1 MQVSSLTDVET
12 EPVLQNYNLP
22 YVQENSYM
30 NLAIWI
36 AAYQKQQ
43 ASTELKSSRAD
54 KWYFTSILK

>member
-22 YVQENSYM
+22 YVQENSYI
-30 NLAIWI
+30 AIGI

-43 ASTELKSSRAD
+43 ASTELKTSRAD

>member
-22 YVQENSYM
+22 YVQENSYI
-30 NLAIWI
+30 AVWI